1 MLPILGQTTSNQV
14 YAKSSEPK
22 TMADVAANFA
32 SYGSEFAGDKSTYKM
47 FDSVGDAWNYFGP
60 GAKSILGSGARG
72 TNVSTYEALKN
83 GLYNSKDDSLEVAAR
98 YAYAMS
104 QSGLDHPIA
113 GSSMSGITRGA
124 RIVGSW
130 FAVGILSIMF
140 AANTLLDV
148 SFKLFRWINPFCALQ
163 YLESSSGG
171 ATGKINSLWRPIF
184 DVVRPLYKT
193 TGGIIWIGASL
204 AFVIGVTF
212 ALTGHS
218 IITDGSGKHSVAK
231 DSLGHALGASAW
243 KLLRRFIV
251 FVAGPIFIG
260 AFANDLL
267 TDIHADSNLTNTVGY
282 EQIYGNY
289 VDFGG
294 WAQHSRLALP
304 AATKQSDKLTQT
316 GNSAFSRSYILKINA
331 DGANNSVAK
340 SVLSSAS
347 GKKSTD
353 KQASMKDQLSM
364 YAGTTKFLLG
374 NYASG
379 ATYNGTTWESYV
391 DSIIKNQAANYKG
404 AGGADTGAVQ
414 NPALHFKYNDGKA
427 GDYSQS
433 VKNNTS
439 HYDGTDSR
447 NKPSSDAKIDKNSYT
462 SDYSLAYSNGAYTSN
477 APKYGSNASLGST
490 ANAGLSTLGLY
501 NYLNTSADGSGIQ
514 YTKPTQFLGMSTI
527 NQHASSGFVGRGI
540 LFLSSYLLMT
550 ILMLSCAVILLFA
563 TFIVVQG
570 AISGIPRMIIY
581 AFEFAS
587 LRWEGFVGVFKEC
600 VSMYVR
606 LMLSQIIVGLFS
618 TTVVQVFDKLE
629 DLLLT
634 GKHAA
639 FGSVTSTV
647 LMPFQVNTSIL
658 GFVRLLECVA
668 VLGLLLMML
677 KSWWDLIHMINRIVE
692 KLLSFFG
699 GKGTAKPNAP
709 KPNKM
714 GNMNSQAG
722 KKGGAGADARD
733 DDALDDPNTY
743 AAMDAKRKD
752 PSLHENDKNL
762 SLGQAMKQQA
772 GMTGLKALDKFNGSK
787 AGQLIKKGAKDLMA
801 HVGGSPLGRLMGF
814 KGRGDGAQSVEK
826 MTKGLQ
832 QGAAAWADPTTYN
845 DSADATMTDQEK
857 EKDDAEKE
865 QEHNDAIDKTISDT
879 AEEAKRQEKKA
890 QEDAQ
895 KQKNR
900 MDDLSKEV
908 GKDGKLEDPAKMS
921 DVLDATDKGLKHLQD
936 NKLDKHAQDQRERL
950 GNITS
955 EYRDQA
961 KQKEQEDQQV
971 EQQADQAVEQAQDQ
985 YDQTKQAYDSAV
997 ETRDQLAKQ
1006 AEKQNSTNPKE
1017 RKQAQEAQKQLPMA
1031 QKKVDQAK
1039 QAQQQAKKR
1048 LQAARNNRD
1057 RISVAHNQHQR
1068 AEIMATTGK
1077 DIGANGE
1084 NLRKV
1089 TAESRQRARD
1099 SQFTAMTGKK
1109 AAKIDQK
1116 GNATV
1121 ASPAMIEKAKKAKK
1135 EAVSVLSNPVATQ
1148 AEKADARKTI
1158 HDANVVLETGYQY
1171 GQFSETGQE
1180 PIYANATQAEK
1191 DTAKQNEAVAHVV
1204 ASTGF
1209 AVDPKAEKA
1218 PAVMQAYNK
1227 KIQQAQQ
1234 IVNTGNV
1241 VNEQGQTVP
1250 ATSDQMMEAR
1260 QMISTDPEQQIKI
1273 VQAQMENVTSSVTQ
1287 NADAYAQAKVQTYKQ
1302 NNPGVPQTEI
1312 MRVTRDAKMEYMQK
1326 PEVMQQLKGTG
1337 MISSNATPEQVQ
1349 TRIEEI
1355 QQLGDQT
1362 RMAIDA
1368 SVAPIKRQLALGGF
1382 DASSQPISP
1391 DVTRKI
1397 ITQTAVENTRKL
1409 NARRTWVDSQHFGK
1423 TNYGQIEKALN
1434 HLMNA
1439 NKTGN
1444 ETKIKQA
1451 RLLGKNYGI
1460 SNAILNDPK
1469 QQSSVLNE
1477 IRNTRDQITSSAL
1490 SHKDQQTIPL

>member
-1 MLPILGQTTSNQV
+1 MLPVLGQTTSNQV

-83 GLYNSKDDSLEVAAR
+83 GLYNSKDDGLETAAR

-124 RIVGSW
+124 RIVGAW
-130 FAVGILSIMF
+130 ITVGILSIMF
-140 AANTLLDV
+140 AANAVLDV

-171 ATGKINSLWRPIF
+171 AAGKINSLWQPIF

-193 TGGIIWIGASL
+193 VGGIIWIGACL
-204 AFVIGVTF
+204 AFVIGITF

-218 IITDGSGKHSVAK
+218 IITDQSGKHSIAK

-267 TDIHADSNLTNTVGY
+267 TDIHSDSNLTDTVGY

-289 VDFGG
+289 IDFGS

-304 AATKQSDKLTQT
+304 AATKTSDKLTQS
-316 GNSAFSRSYILKINA
+316 GNSAFSRDYILKINA

-340 SVLSSAS
+340 SVSSSAS
-347 GKKSTD
+347 GNKSSN

-364 YAGTTKFLLG
+364 YSGTTKFLLG

-391 DSIIKNQAANYKG
+391 NSIIKNQAANYKG

-447 NKPSSDAKIDKNSYT
+447 NKPSSDVKIDKNSYT

-477 APKYGSNASLGST
+477 APKAGSAAALGST

-540 LFLSSYLLMT
+540 LFLSSYLLMN
-550 ILMLSCAVILLFA
+550 ILMLSCALILLFA

-606 LMLSQIIVGLFS
+606 LMLSQVIVGLFS

-639 FGSVTSTV
+639 FGSATSTV

-668 VLGLLLMML
+668 VLGLLTMML

-699 GKGTAKPNAP
+699 GKGAAKPNAP

-714 GNMNSQAG
+714 GNMNSKNG
-722 KKGGAGADARD
+722 KQGAGSDARD

-762 SLGQAMKQQA
+762 GLRDSMKQQLGMA
-772 GMTGLKALDKFNGSK
+772 GLHAMDKFNGSK
-787 AGQLIKKGAKDLMA
+787 AGQLLTKGAKGLMS
-801 HVGGSPLGRLMGF
+801 HIGGSPLGKLVGL

-826 MTKGLQ
+826 LGKGLS
-832 QGAAAWADPTTYN
+832 QGFAAMADPTTYN
-845 DSADATMTDQEK
+845 DSADATMTDREK
-857 EKDDAEKE
+857 EKDDAKKQ
-865 QEHNDAIDKTISDT
+865 QEHNDAIDKTIDDT
-879 AEEAKRQEKKA
+879 ATEAKRQEEQA
-890 QEDAQ
+890 QKDAQ
-895 KQKNR
+895 DQKDR
-900 MDDLSKEV
+900 MDDLTKEV
-908 GKDGKLEDPAKMS
+908 GEGGKLKDPAKAA
-921 DVLDATDKGLKHLQD
+921 DALEAADEGLKHLQD
-936 NKLDKHAQDQRERL
+936 TKADSSAQKVRENL
-950 GNITS
+950 GNTLA
-955 EYRDQA
+955 EYHKQA
-961 KQKEQEDQQV
+961 QQKQESDQQV
-971 EQQADQAVEQAQDQ
+971 EKQADQAVDEAQKQ
-985 YDQTKQAYDSAV
+985 YDQTKQAYDQAV
-997 ETRDQLAKQ
+997 QNRDDLAKQ
-1006 AEKQNSTNPKE
+1006 ADKQNSTNPEE
-1017 RKQAQEAQKQLPMA
+1017 RKKAQEAQKQLPMA

-1039 QAQQQAKKR
+1039 KQQKQAMKR
-1048 LQAARNNRD
+1048 LQNAKSMRD
-1057 RISVAHNQHQR
+1057 RINIAHDPQKR

-1077 DIGANGE
+1077 DIGVNGE

-1089 TAESRQRARD
+1089 KPESRQRARD

-1109 AAKIDQK
+1109 AAKVDQN
-1116 GNATV
+1116 GNETV
-1121 ASPAMIEKAKKAKK
+1121 ASPAMIEKAKKAKEQATK
-1135 EAVSVLSNPVATQ
+1135 VLSNPIATQ
-1148 AEKADARKTI
+1148 AEKEDARKTM

-1180 PIYANATQAEK
+1180 PVYANASQAEIK
-1191 DTAKQNEAVAHVV
+1191 TAKENEGVAHI
-1204 ASTGF
+1204 AATTGF
-1209 AVDPKAEKA
+1209 AVDPKAKA
-1218 PAVMQAYNK
+1218 EPAVMQAYNRQIK
-1227 KIQQAQQ
+1227 QAQQ
-1234 IVNTGNV
+1234 IVNTGYTT
-1241 VNEQGQTVP
+1241 NEQGQQV
-1250 ATSDQMMEAR
+1250 AASADQMMDA
-1260 QMISTDPEQQIKI
+1260 QKLLNTDPVQQTKVI
-1273 VQAQMENVTSSVTQ
+1273 QSQMENATATITQ
-1287 NADAYAQAKVQTYKQ
+1287 NANDFAQQYVDQ
-1302 NNPGVPQTEI
+1302 NLKPGTPQSEI
-1312 MRVTRDAKMEYMQK
+1312 IRTLNDKTMEYMRK
-1326 PEVMQQLKGTG
+1326 PETIQQLKSVG
-1337 MISSNATPEQVQ
+1337 MIADNATPAQIQEQVDHVQ
-1349 TRIEEI
+1349 H
-1355 QQLGDQT
+1355 LGDQT
-1362 RMAIDA
+1362 RMAIQA

-1382 DASSQPISP
+1382 SATAQSISP
-1391 DVTRKI
+1391 DQTRRI
-1397 ITQTAVENTRKL
+1397 IMKAAVENTRKL
-1409 NARRTWVDSQHFGK
+1409 NARRTWVDAEHFGK
-1423 TNYGQIEKALN
+1423 TNYGQIEKVLT
-1434 HLMNA
+1434 HLTKA
-1439 NKTGN
+1439 NQTGN
-1444 ETKIKQA
+1444 QVQIKKA
-1451 RLLGKNYGI
+1451 RLLCKTYGL
-1460 SNAILNDPK
+1460 SNTILNDPK

-1477 IRNTRDQITSSAL
+1477 IRNTKDQITSSAL
-1490 SHKDQQTIPL
+1490 SHKDQQTMPL